1 MNNPTTTNGTEPT
14 GLVISNLRAAVD
26 GTPILKG
33 VDLTVPAGEVH
44 AVMGPNGSGKS
55 TLSHVIMGRP
65 GYEVT
70 GGSVYLD
77 GIDMLALNPYE
88 RAKAG
93 LFLIMQYPTEVPG
106 VRVSDLLEAAYVA
119 SGRNPA
125 DVYAAINRE
134 VAALGID
141 PDLMDR
147 PVNVDLSGGEKKR
160 NETLQLGVLAP
171 KFALLDELDSG
182 LDVDALA
189 MASARVERATKE
201 TNLGVL
207 AITHY
212 PRLLNELKADTIHVF
227 VDGRIVDQGPAQ
239 LADEI
244 ENSGYDRWVQ
254 MTPSE
259 VGVSFGGG
267 GGLGIRGKS
276 AGADDPFADPLA

>member
-1 MNNPTTTNGTEPT
+1 MSNPTPGS
-14 GLVISNLRAAVD
+14 GLVVSNLRATAD

-33 VDLTVPAGEVH
+33 VDITVPAGEVH

-70 GGSVYLD
+70 GGSVHLD
-77 GIDMLALNPYE
+77 GVDILALTPYE
-88 RAKAG
+88 RAQAG

-106 VRVSDLLEAAYVA
+106 VRVSDVLEAAYVA

-125 DVYAAINRE
+125 DVDAAITRE

-141 PDLMDR
+141 PELMNR

-160 NETLQLGVLAP
+160 NETLQLGVLKP

-189 MASARVERATKE
+189 LASARVEQATKE
-201 TNLGVL
+201 INLGVL

-227 VDGRIVDQGPAQ
+227 VDGRIVDQGPPQ
-239 LADEI
+239 LAAEI
-244 ENSGYDRWVQ
+244 ENEGYDRWVQ

-259 VGVSFGGG
+259 VGVSLGGG
-267 GGLGIRGKS
+267 GGLGIRSKS
-276 AGADDPFADPLA
+276 SPAEEDPFADPLA